1 MRKLFAVVSFA
12 IAFSAHASQEAVLDQ
27 IEANPTAKVKSQAV
41 KAKAHKVERA
51 IPGWYFE

>member
-1 MRKLFAVVSFA
+1 VRKLFAVVSFA

-41 KAKAHKVERA
+41 KAKAQKVERA

>member
-1 MRKLFAVVSFA
+1 VKKLFAAVSFA

-27 IEANPTAKVKSQAV
+27 IEANPTAKVKSEAV
-41 KAKAHKVERA
+41 KARAQKVERA